1 MDESAS
7 ETTSKTYQGPWEL
20 TKGFDE
26 SVSHRE
32 SWSIEIQVQTG
43 QDWNPDVE
51 SAGRETNSN

>member
-43 QDWNPDVE
+43 QD
-51 SAGRETNSN
+51 